1 MPIPNILHV
10 RRERNPK
17 NYGKNKRKTRRES
30 FFTGPA
36 GVNSFR
42 SLVIIFSQVIFLEA
56 TLQRGRQL
64 DIPKS
69 GHVGP
74 FLGGICWRELLDDMT
89 TLLCGF

>member
-1 MPIPNILHV
+1 MFTG
-10 RRERNPK
+10 RGTQRKKQKK
-17 NYGKNKRKTRRES
+17 NTPGI